1 MTYSNEISVNAL
13 CSAIT
18 RHIESANNPQI
29 QSPITRNSENLW
41 KIYEACI
48 AALIT
53 AKDAIVELHRTRK
66 LQFDLIRF
74 LNNVVLS
81 TLNNPGIYLF
91 IIAKI
96 CQ

>member
-18 RHIESANNPQI
+18 RHIESVNNPQI

-48 AALIT
+48 ASLIT

-66 LQFDLIRF
+66 LQFDLIGF
-74 LNNVVLS
+74 MNSVVLS
-81 TLNNPGIYLF
+81 TLNNSGIF
-91 IIAKI
+91 T
-96 CQ
+96 